1 MMRIK
6 VGRSTRRVVAATLG
20 AALVVTVAGG
30 YDSLEGSAAQN
41 GNGAVTVAQE
51 RELDC
56 SETETK
62 YHNSGYVYLYS
73 REDCKDGNGASDNS
87 EEDKDHGDN
96 EGQVQ
101 EWDNNVDSIVN
112 TTSWHIEFYNYPNY
126 NDTPAGEAKGDRF
139 CLGPGE
145 WINALQYYG
154 DASGTKDWWRNSI
167 SSHRRVS
174 PEDCT
179 RWFGWGH
186 ED

>member
-1 MMRIK
+1 MIRIK
-6 VGRSTRRVVAATLG
+6 IGRRARRVVAAALG
-20 AALVVTVAGG
+20 AALVVTVAG
-30 YDSLEGSAAQN
+30 SLEGSTARHD
-41 GNGAVTVAQE
+41 AVAVAQE

-56 SETETK
+56 SQTETE
-62 YHNSGYVYLYS
+62 YHDNGYVYFYS
-73 REDCKDGNGASDNS
+73 REDCKGANGARDNS
-87 EEDKDHGDN
+87 EADKDHGDK

-112 TTSWHIEFYNYPNY
+112 TTSWHIEFYNYPHY
-126 NDTPAGEAKGDRF
+126 NDTPEGKEKGDRF

-167 SSHRRVS
+167 SSHRKVS
-174 PEDCT
+174 PGDCN

-186 ED
+186 EN

>member
-1 MMRIK
+1 MSRIK
-6 VGRSTRRVVAATLG
+6 VGRPTGRVVPAALG

-30 YDSLEGSAAQN
+30 YGSLADSAEPN
-41 GNGAVTVAQE
+41 GDGAVTVAQD
-51 RELDC
+51 RGLDC
-56 SETETK
+56 SETETE
-62 YHNSGYVYLYS
+62 YHNNGYVYFYS
-73 REDCKDGNGASDNS
+73 REDCKGANGARDNS
-87 EEDKDHGDN
+87 EAAKDHGDK

-112 TTSWHIEFYNYPNY
+112 TTTWHVEFYNHPHY
-126 NDTPAGEAKGDRF
+126 NDTPAGKANGDRF

-174 PEDCT
+174 REACT

-186 ED
+186 GD

>member
-1 MMRIK
+1 MLRIK
-6 VGRSTRRVVAATLG
+6 IGRSSRRVVAAALG

-30 YDSLEGSAAQN
+30 HHSPGGSAAQN
-41 GNGAVTVAQE
+41 DNGVVTVANE

-56 SETETK
+56 SQTESE
-62 YHNSGYVYLYS
+62 YHGKGYIYLYS
-73 REDCKDGNGASDNS
+73 REDCKGAHGERDNS
-87 EEDKDHGDN
+87 EADKDHGDK
-96 EGQVQ
+96 EGQIQ
-101 EWDNNVDSIVN
+101 EWDNNADSIVN
-112 TTSWHIEFYNYPNY
+112 TTSWHIEFYNYPHY
-126 NDTPAGEAKGDRF
+126 NETPEGKANGDRF

-174 PEDCT
+174 AADCT

-186 ED
+186 AK